1 MNYEDVCFSNYV
13 EYFLEKVDNLFFSL
27 LGYNRFSDNIFA
39 MLGKRPTKYWEIC
52 WKFVSLLVIGVSL
65 RLFVNKVMLSIRI
78 DNEIQ
83 KNQYC
88 N

>member
-1 MNYEDVCFSNYV
+1 MMNYEYVCFSNYV

-65 RLFVNKVMLSIRI
+65 FVNKVMLSIRI

>member
-1 MNYEDVCFSNYV
+1 MNYEYVCFSNYV

-52 WKFVSLLVIGVSL
+52 WKFVSLLVIAVS
-65 RLFVNKVMLSIRI
+65 LFVNKVMLSIRI
-78 DNEIQ
+78 DNENQ

>member
-1 MNYEDVCFSNYV
+1 MMNYEDVCFSKYV
-13 EYFLEKVDNLFFSL
+13 KYFLEQVDNLFSL

-65 RLFVNKVMLSIRI
+65 FVNKVMLSIRI
-78 DNEIQ
+78 DNENK

>member
-1 MNYEDVCFSNYV
+1 MMNYEDVCFSNYV

-65 RLFVNKVMLSIRI
+65 FVNKVMLSIRI
-78 DNEIQ
+78 DNENQ

>member
-1 MNYEDVCFSNYV
+1 MNYEYVCFSNYV
-13 EYFLEKVDNLFFSL
+13 EYFLEQVDNLFSL

-65 RLFVNKVMLSIRI
+65 FVNKVMLSIRI

>member
-52 WKFVSLLVIGVSL
+52 WKFVSLLVIAVS
-65 RLFVNKVMLSIRI
+65 LFVNKVMLSIRI
-78 DNEIQ
+78 DNENQ